1 MLWCVRRGILGGT
14 FDPPH
19 LAHLVAAEA
28 AFQQLDL
35 DVVTFMPAGAPWQK
49 AGRSVSDAGHRW
61 QMTLAATDD
70 VDYIV
75 ADDREVTRDGWTYT
89 IETLEGFGAEED
101 LVLILGA
108 DAAAGLPTWHRSDEV
123 LARVRLAVMPR
134 PGVDREAVEAVAGR
148 VAWLDTPMLQIS
160 GTELR
165 HMRRRGRSIR
175 FLVREPVYRYI
186 VEHALYVPDDAE
198 SLTRAPVH

>member
-101 LVLILGA
+101 LVG
-108 DAAAGLPTWHRSDEV
+108 
-123 LARVRLAVMPR
+123 
-134 PGVDREAVEAVAGR
+134 
-148 VAWLDTPMLQIS
+148 
-160 GTELR
+160 
-165 HMRRRGRSIR
+165 
-175 FLVREPVYRYI
+175 
-186 VEHALYVPDDAE
+186 
-198 SLTRAPVH
+198 